1 MNKKLL
7 KFTLIFIALCI
18 LTITISPILLDKTK
32 LISGITNKLKNDLDL
47 DVDFGE
53 ELKLTFFPLPGLKIK
68 DFDFKDDANGIDLRV
83 NELEVIATWKS
94 LIKLQP
100 NIKLIKLK
108 SPSIKFVQER

>member
-1 MNKKLL
+1 M
-7 KFTLIFIALCI
+7 
-18 LTITISPILLDKTK
+18 
-32 LISGITNKLKNDLDL
+32 
-47 DVDFGE
+47 
-53 ELKLTFFPLPGLKIK
+53 PGLKIK

-108 SPSIKFVQER
+108 SPSIKFVQRKVASKNFTLVKNNLNQNSMRAKFFLDKFNNLEIQMGKLNFTLLISLIF